1 MNDDEPI
8 TDAEL
13 DAMAQRANAASKPP
27 WQSFVEGRDHI
38 GGGNFIRIG
47 GLDDNEP
54 DMYVSHDTPQP
65 ATPTSTSSPSSAK
78 TFHA

>member
-1 MNDDEPI
+1 VAI
-8 TDAEL
+8 L
-13 DAMAQRANAASKPP
+13 R
-27 WQSFVEGRDHI
+27 EGRDRI